1 MKMEKERTMQGLDQE
16 KLVDARKVAKRM
28 LVRGLSK
35 EMVCSVVP
43 ELSAD
48 EVEWLIAAKEQA
60 ETKLDEQEE

>member
-1 MKMEKERTMQGLDQE
+1 MKMKKERTMQGLEQE

-48 EVEWLIAAKEQA
+48 EVEKIIAAEEQ
-60 ETKLDEQEE
+60 LDTRH